1 MNIWLGLCVSRL
13 LFPQPGDN
21 RKGEISPPPPPEKNL
36 GKEKLEGNEI
46 IVFII
51 FVSCLLCLLC
61 SLQTPNASFLCFFPV
76 SFSIW
81 KIQILYNHWRLQCSL
96 PEKWIITQ
104 LSLLQLPQPS
114 FAENLPGWNQERE
127 SLAHTAGTCPPS
139 MNILH
144 SLTPFQEAYYFCRS
158 GLKATSES
166 WVAPKIS
173 LKKKKKH
180 GTSFTKSCSEPS
192 RRGTKQSQN
201 PSSHKGSIG
210 SELLENGPGSRISLK
225 SSKHLSLKD
234 EQVRSRWQ
242 RYARMTAL
250 PGKMEGS

>member
-1 MNIWLGLCVSRL
+1 MCLPFA
-13 LFPQPGDN
+13 FPPAWGQQEGRNFP
-21 RKGEISPPPPPEKNL
+21 IPTPEKNL
-36 GKEKLEGNEI
+36 GKEKLEGNEV

-61 SLQTPNASFLCFFPV
+61 YLQTPNVSFLCFFSSKFFYLENPNTLQSLTTTV
-76 SFSIW
+76 FAPREMDNNAAEPTPASTT
-81 KIQILYNHWRLQCSL
+81 ILCWRLPWL
-96 PEKWIITQ
+96 
-104 LSLLQLPQPS
+104 
-114 FAENLPGWNQERE
+114 E
-127 SLAHTAGTCPPS
+127 SGTGESCTHGKTCPPL

-144 SLTPFQEAYYFCRS
+144 SLMPFQEAYYFCRS

-166 WVAPKIS
+166 WMAPKIS
-173 LKKKKKH
+173 LKKKKD

-192 RRGTKQSQN
+192 RRGTKQLQN

-225 SSKHLSLKD
+225 SSEHLPVKD
-234 EQVRSRWQ
+234 EQVRNRWQ

>member
-1 MNIWLGLCVSRL
+1 MFRVCCVCSATFKHQM
-13 LFPQPGDN
+13 FPFC
-21 RKGEISPPPPPEKNL
+21 
-36 GKEKLEGNEI
+36 
-46 IVFII
+46 V
-51 FVSCLLCLLC
+51 
-61 SLQTPNASFLCFFPV
+61 FFPV

-96 PEKWIITQ
+96 PEKWILTQ
-104 LSLLQLPQPS
+104 LSLPQLPQLS
-114 FAENLPGWNQERE
+114 FAEDFPGWNQERE
-127 SLAHTAGTCPPS
+127 SLAHTAETCPPL

-144 SLTPFQEAYYFCRS
+144 SLMPFQEAYYFCRS

-166 WVAPKIS
+166 WAAPKIS
-173 LKKKKKH
+173 LKKKKKKD

-192 RRGTKQSQN
+192 RRGTKQLQN

-225 SSKHLSLKD
+225 SSEHLPVED

-242 RYARMTAL
+242 RYAGMTAL